1 MVGTPPVIATF
12 SRSMIS
18 IACTGSHL
26 RMKIVV
32 LPPAIVPISPAE
44 QAVTWNMGMTVR
56 LVRGCGSG
64 TGSPRRR
71 KLRAAEK
78 PPDNMLV
85 TRLRC
90 VPSAPFGL
98 PVVRSE
104 EHTSELQS
112 LMRLSYAVFCLKKKN
127 KKHHQ
132 TH

>member
-56 LVRGCGSG
+56 LVRGRGSG
-64 TGSPRRR
+64 TGSTRRR
-71 KLRAAEK
+71 QLRAAANA
-78 PPDNMLV
+78 PDHM
-85 TRLRC
+85 
-90 VPSAPFGL
+90 
-98 PVVRSE
+98 VVAGVRGVQIGRGWGGARVG
-104 EHTSELQS
+104 TNGVN
-112 LMRLSYAVFCLKKKN
+112 RGGAIDI
-127 KKHHQ
+127 
-132 TH
+132 

>member
-71 KLRAAEK
+71 KLRAARSGERRVGKGGDGTCRSWWYADHEK
-78 PPDNMLV
+78 K
-85 TRLRC
+85 
-90 VPSAPFGL
+90 
-98 PVVRSE
+98 
-104 EHTSELQS
+104 QQ
-112 LMRLSYAVFCLKKKN
+112 K
-127 KKHHQ
+127 
-132 TH
+132 